1 MGSIQKPITDKEE
14 EVARILEKYY
24 YDPKN
29 PASFG
34 GISKLSK
41 ATGLPLGR
49 VKKWLMTQDVYTL
62 HKPVR
67 YKFKRRKVLS
77 YGIGELIECDLTDLS
92 KLSRYNKGMKYLF
105 TAIDVFSKYAWAY
118 PVKNKT
124 AESVFY
130 AIKKLLSQLKHPPH
144 LIHSD
149 RGREFYND
157 KVRALFKKY
166 KIKHYSSH
174 SENKASVVERFHR
187 TLKSRLYR
195 IFSYRNSYKYIDIL
209 DSVLKSYNSTKH
221 RSTGLAPVDVTP
233 ELEPYVFQK
242 LYGYQKERD
251 FKFSV
256 NDRVRISKAKKVF
269 QRGYLPN
276 WSEEIFIIHERYPT
290 NPPTYVIKDLKG
302 EILEGKFYEEE
313 IQKVIKYSSDYWKV
327 EKILKTRGKGA
338 NKEYFVKWSGF
349 DNRFNSWVK
358 ATWMKS

>member
-1 MGSIQKPITDKEE
+1 MGSIQKPFAEK

-24 YDPKN
+24 YDVKN

-34 GISKLSK
+34 GILKLSK
-41 ATGLPLGR
+41 ATGLPIG
-49 VKKWLMTQDVYTL
+49 KIKTWLMTQDAYTL

-105 TAIDVFSKYAWAY
+105 TAIDVFTKYAWAY

-124 AESVFY
+124 ADNVSNAF
-130 AIKKLLSQLKHPPH
+130 KKLLSQLKTPPH
-144 LIHSD
+144 LIHTD
-149 RGREFYND
+149 RGKEFYNS
-157 KVRALFKKY
+157 KVQVLFKKY
-166 KIKHYSSH
+166 KIRHYSSQ

-187 TLKSRLYR
+187 TLKSKLYR
-195 IFSYRNSYKYIDIL
+195 IFTYRNSYKYIDIL

-221 RSTGLAPVDVTP
+221 SSTGLAPVEVTS

-242 LYGYQKERD
+242 LYGYRKERD

-256 NDRVRISKAKKVF
+256 NDRVRISKAKKLF

-276 WSEEIFIIHERYPT
+276 WSEEIFIIHDRYPT

-302 EILEGKFYEEE
+302 EILIGRFYEEE
-313 IQKVIKYSSDYWKV
+313 IQKVIKESSDYWRI

-338 NKEYFVKWSGF
+338 DKEYFVKWFGY
-349 DNRFNSWVK
+349 DQRFCSWVK
-358 ATWMKS
+358 ESWLKS